1 MRIRPLAVTVCVL
14 LTLATGAFGQAFRSF
29 VVKDIRVEG
38 LQRTEPG
45 TVFSYLPVKVGE
57 TMTEEKAQQALRAL
71 FATGFFR
78 DVRLEVEND
87 VLVVLVEE
95 RPAIA
100 QIDFV
105 GAKEFDSETLR
116 RILRDVGL
124 AEGRT
129 FDRSVLDGAEQ
140 ELKRQYLSRGRY
152 AAEVQTTVTPLERNR
167 VGISITVVENDVA
180 KIRSINIVGAQAYR
194 EKELLDEFVLR
205 TPGWLTWY
213 TKHDQYSKQ
222 RLGADL
228 ETLRSFYQNRGY
240 LDFNV
245 ESTQVSITPDKKDIY
260 ITINVLEGEKYTV
273 TEVKLDG
280 QMLVPREELE
290 KLVRVKP
297 GEVFSRQRL
306 TESTKAITDRL
317 GNEGYAFANASAV
330 PQIDKDKRTVA
341 FSIVVDPGRR
351 VYVRRI
357 NVAGNTRT
365 RDEVV
370 RREMRQLEGAY
381 YDASKIQ
388 LSKTRVDRTQ
398 YFKDVNVE
406 TAPVA
411 ESADQV
417 DVNFTVEEKPTG
429 SLLLGAGFSTVDK
442 LVVSGAITQANIFGS
457 GKFLGVQVSSGT
469 VNRTYSISYLDPYF
483 TVDGV
488 SQGFDLYTRKVNAS
502 TLAVGPY
509 TTDTVGGGFRFGYPL
524 SETDSVSFG
533 LVVENV
539 KLGIFDATSATPS
552 PASYLNFAS
561 IFGTKYTY
569 GTASIGWGREGRDS
583 AILPTRGGLTRASV
597 EAAGGDLQY
606 YKASVSEQWFYPLS
620 RTITLALNG
629 DLGYVH
635 GISGKQ
641 VPFFKN
647 FYAGGPGSVRGYRA
661 FSLGQQDASSNV
673 LGGTRKITGGAEVLF
688 PLPGAQQDKSLRLT
702 AFIDGGQVYA
712 ASQKI
717 ALGDLRYSAGIGLA
731 WNSPFGPLKISLAQ
745 PLNEKKGFDRVERLQ
760 LNFGTAF

>member
-1 MRIRPLAVTVCVL
+1 MRIRSLAVAVCAL
-14 LTLATGAFGQAFRSF
+14 LTLATGALGQSFRSF

-100 QIDFV
+100 QVDFV
-105 GAKEFDSETLR
+105 GVKEFDADTLK
-116 RILRDVGL
+116 RIMRDAGL

-129 FDRSVLDGAEQ
+129 FDRAVLDGAEQ

-167 VGISITVVENDVA
+167 VGISIAVSENDVA
-180 KIRSINIVGAQAYR
+180 KIRSINIVGARAFS
-194 EKELLDEFVLR
+194 ESDLLELFVLR

-213 TKHDQYSKQ
+213 TKLDQYSKPK
-222 RLGADL
+222 LGADL
-228 ETLRSFYQNRGY
+228 ETLKSFYLDRGY
-240 LDFNV
+240 VDFNV
-245 ESTQVSITPDKKDIY
+245 ESTQVSITPDKRDIY
-260 ITINVLEGEKYTV
+260 ITVNIAEGEKYTLG
-273 TEVKLDG
+273 EVRLDG
-280 QMLVPREELE
+280 QMLLPREELE
-290 KLVRVKP
+290 KLVSVKQ

-317 GNEGYAFANASAV
+317 GNEGYAFANANAI
-330 PQIDKDKRTVA
+330 PQIDRDKRTVA
-341 FSIVVDPGRR
+341 LAIVIDPGRR

-388 LSKTRVDRTQ
+388 LSKSRIDRTQ
-398 YFKDVNVE
+398 YFKDVSVE

-411 ESADQV
+411 DRADQI

-429 SLLLGAGFSTVDK
+429 SLLIGGGYSTVDK
-442 LVVSGAITQANIFGS
+442 VVVSGSISQSNVFGS
-457 GKFLGVQVSSGT
+457 GKFIAVQVNSGK
-469 VNRTYSISYLDPYF
+469 VNRAYALSYVDPYF

-488 SQGFDLYTRKVNAS
+488 SQGFDVYKRRVDAS
-502 TLAVGPY
+502 SLSVGAY
-509 TTDTVGGGFRFGYPL
+509 TTDTLGAGFKFGYPL
-524 SETDSVSFG
+524 SETDAVNFG
-533 LVVENV
+533 LVAEHV
-539 KLGIFDATSATPS
+539 KLGLFATSPVAYTSFATQ
-552 PASYLNFAS
+552 
-561 IFGTKYTY
+561 FGSSYTY
-569 GTASIGWGREGRDS
+569 GSGAIGWSRDRRDS
-583 AILPTRGGLTRASV
+583 AIQTTRGSLTTASI
-597 EAAGGDLQY
+597 ELAGGDLQFY
-606 YKASVSEQWFYPLS
+606 RGSVNEQWFYPLS
-620 RTITLALNG
+620 RTTTVALTG

-635 GISGKQ
+635 GLGNKP

-647 FYAGGPGSVRGYRA
+647 FYAGGPTSVRGYKA
-661 FSLGQQDASSNV
+661 FSLGQQDAQGNV
-673 LGGTRKITGGAEVLF
+673 LGGTRRISGSAELLF
-688 PLPGAQQDKSLRLT
+688 PMPGAQGDKSLRLT

-712 ASQKI
+712 EGQKV
-717 ALGDLRYSAGIGLA
+717 ALGDLRYAAGIGLA
-731 WNSPFGPLKISLAQ
+731 WNSPFGPLKLSFAQ
-745 PLNEKKGFDRVERLQ
+745 PINSKKGIDRVERLQ
-760 LNFGTAF
+760 FNFGSAF